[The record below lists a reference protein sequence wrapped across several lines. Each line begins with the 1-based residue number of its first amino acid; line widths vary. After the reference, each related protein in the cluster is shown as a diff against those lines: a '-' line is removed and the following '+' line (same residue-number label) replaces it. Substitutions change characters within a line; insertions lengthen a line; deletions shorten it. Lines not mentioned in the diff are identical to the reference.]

1 MGGKQFVSEKE
12 ERKGKEGIEIWKVI
26 NQIDGNQ
33 YFENKRKGER
43 YICEQNVQY
52 VCT

>member
-1 MGGKQFVSEKE
+1 MGGKQFVSEKKK
-12 ERKGKEGIEIWKVI
+12 KGKEGIEIWKVI

-33 YFENKRKGER
+33 YFENKRKER
-43 YICEQNVQY
+43 DICEQNVQY